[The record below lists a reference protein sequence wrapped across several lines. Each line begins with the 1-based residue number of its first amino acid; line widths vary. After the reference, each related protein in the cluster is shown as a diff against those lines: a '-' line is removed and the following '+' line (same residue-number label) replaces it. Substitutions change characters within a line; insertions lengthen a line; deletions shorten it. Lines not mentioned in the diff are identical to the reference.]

1 MRTDISGNHRRSIR
15 VKDYDYSQAGAYF
28 ITICTHDRA
37 CLFGKIVDGKMTLND
52 AGRMAESCW
61 QDIPDHFSH
70 ADLDEFVI
78 MPNHIH
84 GIIMLTDKDGTNGYC
99 RDEKCYC
106 RGEKFFAPT
115 TAHVKPKGTS
125 KTVGSIVRGFKI
137 GVTKWM
143 RHNTTIRDVWQ
154 RNYWEHIIRND
165 DEMDRIRQY
174 ILDNPAQWDMDR
186 NNPNAVQQ
194 IAFRRL

>member
-61 QDIPDHFSH
+61 EDIPDHFPH

-84 GIIMLTDKDGTNGYC
+84 GTIILTDKDGTNGYC
-99 RDEKCYC
+99 RGEKYYC

-115 TAHVKPKGTS
+115 TAHGKPKGTS

-143 RHNTTIRDVWQ
+143 RQNTTIRDVWQ

-174 ILDNPAQWDMDR
+174 ILDNPAQWDMDK

-194 IAFRRL
+194 IALRRL